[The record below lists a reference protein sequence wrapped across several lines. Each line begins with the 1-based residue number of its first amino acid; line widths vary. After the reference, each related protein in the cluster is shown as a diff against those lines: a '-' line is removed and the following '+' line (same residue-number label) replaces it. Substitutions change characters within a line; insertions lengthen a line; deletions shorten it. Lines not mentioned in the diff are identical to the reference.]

1 MIRYICM
8 VLLKYKPHD
17 KLLIL
22 NCLHCDPWQF
32 LGTTR
37 GFKVWCKFICLSVQ
51 YAIWLWYHPVTK
63 RRGIIFNIRI
73 SENIFIQN
81 LFYNIVRILWLH
93 KSLFYHG
100 YYRLG
105 ERCCP
110 FASCLTHDIFLI
122 PFFDIFC
129 REGRF
134 VIADIIL
141 TYDRYLITSSSVVN
155 NLYMLHRHGFI
166 QNLKIQGDVSY
177 DKCMFLKW
185 LFFLIH
191 IQFTYNSYGKD

>member
-37 GFKVWCKFICLSVQ
+37 GFKVWCMFICLSVQ

-122 PFFDIFC
+122 PLLIFFVGKGDLWLQTSFWHMIN
-129 REGRF
+129 
-134 VIADIIL
+134 IWSLLHLWSIIY
-141 TYDRYLITSSSVVN
+141 TCFTDMASSKIWKSKETSVMTNVC
-155 NLYMLHRHGFI
+155 F
-166 QNLKIQGDVSY
+166 
-177 DKCMFLKW
+177 
-185 LFFLIH
+185 
-191 IQFTYNSYGKD
+191 